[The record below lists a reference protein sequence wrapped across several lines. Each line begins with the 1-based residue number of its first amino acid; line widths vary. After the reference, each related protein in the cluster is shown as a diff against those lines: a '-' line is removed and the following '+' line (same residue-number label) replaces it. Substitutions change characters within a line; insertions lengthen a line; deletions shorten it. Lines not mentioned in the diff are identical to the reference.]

1 MEKTLSVEDIDETPV
16 LRLTLRKE
24 FMSYYDKIRLD
35 IHGEEP
41 IARSYEKAEMIFIL
55 KYGGRCFANLQS
67 FNRTLYY
74 HIQSLKGKPKG
85 SGGVS

>member
-1 MEKTLSVEDIDETPV
+1 MQVQDIDETPV

-24 FMSYYDKIRLD
+24 FMTYYDKIRLD
-35 IHGEEP
+35 VKGNEP
-41 IARSYEKAEMIFIL
+41 IAPSYEKAEFIFIL

-74 HIQSLKGKPKG
+74 HIQSLK
-85 SGGVS
+85 SQRV

>member
-1 MEKTLSVEDIDETPV
+1 MTIQDIDETPV

-24 FMSYYDKIRLD
+24 FMTYYDQVRLD

-41 IARSYEKAEMIFIL
+41 IAPSYEKAELIFIL
-55 KYGGRCFANLQS
+55 KYGGRCYANVQS

-74 HIQSLKGKPKG
+74 HIQSIKTQR
-85 SGGVS
+85 V